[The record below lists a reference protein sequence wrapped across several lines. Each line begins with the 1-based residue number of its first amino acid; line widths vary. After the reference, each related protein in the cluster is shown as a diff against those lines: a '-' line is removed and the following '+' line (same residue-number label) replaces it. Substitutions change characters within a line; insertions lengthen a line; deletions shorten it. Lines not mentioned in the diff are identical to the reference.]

1 MHIPEEDSMYYG
13 KKDILNDIVILLGGR
28 VAEELT
34 MDDISTGA
42 SSDLKRATSLA
53 HEMVAKYGMS
63 EKIGPICYDSNEEV
77 FLGRDYGHSKQYSEM
92 IAAQIDKEVETLL
105 NSQYERAKKLL
116 SENMNKLKN
125 VAEALLSNEV
135 LDEAEFLKYYNKG
148 DFENETSN

>member
-1 MHIPEEDSMYYG
+1 
-13 KKDILNDIVILLGGR
+13 
-28 VAEELT
+28 
-34 MDDISTGA
+34 
-42 SSDLKRATSLA
+42 
-53 HEMVAKYGMS
+53 
-63 EKIGPICYDSNEEV
+63 
-77 FLGRDYGHSKQYSEM
+77 M

>member
-13 KKDILNDIVILLGGR
+13 KKDILNDIIILLGGR

-42 SSDLKRATSLA
+42 SSDLKRATALA

-92 IAAQIDKEVETLL
+92 IAAQIDKEVESVL
-105 NSQYERAKKLL
+105 NTQYERAKLLL
-116 SENMNKLKN
+116 SENMNRLKN
-125 VAEALLSNEV
+125 FAEALLSQEV

-148 DFENETSN
+148 DFENETGN